1 MPASRTLLL
10 AAIIAVGCGG
20 EPNAPQGGDPN
31 APPPVA
37 LLSVTPGSATLFP
50 QQTNQL
56 TASAL
61 DAAGNVL
68 TGRTITW
75 SSSAPAVATVSAS
88 GLLTAVTV
96 GTATIT
102 ATCEGKSGAAA
113 ITVGQGGVVG
123 ATGGTVASSDGGV
136 RLLVPAGAVSAGL
149 ALTITPTAS
158 PPTPPAGTTA
168 VRGTAYVFGPEGTQ
182 FGVPVSV
189 TIKYDPASLPA
200 WVVPGD
206 LVIQRWNGTQWSRL
220 TNLVVDTVARTMTG
234 QTSGFSTVAVY
245 FLNPTVTLTPAPAL
259 VNSIQRSVIFTARLS
274 GEGRNPDA
282 LQYEWT
288 NTGAIGTFTGAS
300 RNTIQ
305 YTAVTPILPPGDID
319 VVGVVV
325 RGRFEPNGPFEILGQ
340 AYTTVRSDLNLTL
353 QLLPATSVVQY
364 QGTSQLTAT
373 VIDRTG
379 SRYESS
385 QYVYYEW
392 TSTTNAGALN
402 VGSQRTRVNV
412 VTYSAY
418 PASRQSSVGPR
429 GDKITV
435 KTFLVSYRRTRLLL
449 DTTKFTVDSTIT
461 ELLQKDAFVQVFPQY
476 QVSLVPQSAQLQAG
490 QSTTFQVRL
499 TPAWQE
505 DEQLFF
511 QWNNTGSQGTL
522 LAAQGSATYTAAAN
536 PSGGTDFVDV
546 DVRVGT
552 IGQLGTARASVS
564 VQARQEVV
572 AGSLY
577 ITQPVG
583 LDAGRQCVEAY
594 IVFPVVPDARS
605 YEMHAFGFNDT
616 AFWHTDITRSFSVPL
631 PTGRGC
637 SLAGFGQTGVFG
649 GQFQFNLTSFAG
661 PASSI
666 GGAIA
671 SFNSRFAGMRVE
683 VTLRY

>member
-1 MPASRTLLL
+1 MPVSRTLLL
-10 AAIIAVGCGG
+10 AAIIAAGCGG
-20 EPNAPQGGDPN
+20 EPNAPQGGQPI

-56 TASAL
+56 TASTL

-75 SSSAPAVATVSAS
+75 GSSAPAVATVSAS
-88 GLLTAVTV
+88 GLLTAVTA

-102 ATCEGKSGAAA
+102 ATSEGKSGAAA
-113 ITVGQGGVVG
+113 ITVGQGGLVG

-158 PPTPPAGTTA
+158 LPTPPAGTTA

-182 FGVPVSV
+182 FGVPVTV

-206 LVIQRWNGTQWSRL
+206 LVIQRWNGTQWSKL

-234 QTSGFSTVAVY
+234 QTPGFSTVAVY

-259 VNSIQRSVIFTARLS
+259 VNSIQRSVIFTAGIS
-274 GEGRNPDA
+274 GEGRQPDA

-305 YTAVTPILPPGDID
+305 YTAVTAILPPGDID

-353 QLLPATSVVQY
+353 QLLPERSVVQY
-364 QGTSQLTAT
+364 TGTQQLAAT

-418 PASRQSSVGPR
+418 PASRQSNVGPR

-449 DTTKFTVDSTIT
+449 DPTKFTVDSTIT
-461 ELLQKDAFVQVFPQY
+461 ELLQKDAFVQVIPQY

-490 QSTTFQVRL
+490 QSTTFQVQL

-511 QWNNTGSQGTL
+511 QWSTSGSQGTL
-522 LAAQGSATYTAAAN
+522 SAAQGSATYTAAAN

-546 DVRVGT
+546 DVRIGT

-564 VQARQEVV
+564 VEARQMVV

-594 IVFPVVPDARS
+594 IVFPVVPAARS
-605 YEMHAFGFNDT
+605 YEMHAFGFNDP
-616 AFWHTDITRSFSVPL
+616 AFWRTDITRSFSVPL

-637 SLAGFGQTGVFG
+637 SLAGWGLSGLFG

-661 PASSI
+661 PVSSI
-666 GGAIA
+666 AGAIA